1 MYIHRACE
9 KTIKKIN
16 ETFPV
21 LLVTG
26 PIQVGKATVLEHLA
40 SNRTIVSLD

>member
-26 PIQVGKATVLEHLA
+26 PRPVSYTHLA
-40 SNRTIVSLD
+40 CLLY